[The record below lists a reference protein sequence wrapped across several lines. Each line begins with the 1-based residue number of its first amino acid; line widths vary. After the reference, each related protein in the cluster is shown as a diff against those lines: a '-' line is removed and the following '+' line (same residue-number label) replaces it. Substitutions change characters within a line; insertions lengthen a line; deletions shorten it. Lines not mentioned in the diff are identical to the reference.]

1 MENATIIG
9 RVQDFASSFLMM
21 LNLYSFIRPCPETT
35 KAKVYLILKHRIQEG
50 LYMFEKVDIHS
61 LNFNPFDKV
70 GKDWLLIS
78 ATKNGKTNTM
88 TASWG
93 TLGHLWNK
101 NVAIIFIRPQRY
113 TKEFVDESE
122 TFTLSFFDDKHKELS
137 YLGTKSGKDED
148 KISNVNFHIEM
159 VDGNPT
165 FKEAK
170 EVFICKKLYVGK
182 LEKEHFLLPEIYEK
196 KLST

>member
-1 MENATIIG
+1 
-9 RVQDFASSFLMM
+9 
-21 LNLYSFIRPCPETT
+21 
-35 KAKVYLILKHRIQEG
+35 
-50 LYMFEKVDIHS
+50 MFEKVDIRS
-61 LNFNPFDKV
+61 LSFNPFDKI

-101 NVAIIFIRPQRY
+101 DVAIIFIRPQRY
-113 TKEFVDESE
+113 TKEFVDESDK
-122 TFTLSFFDDKHKELS
+122 FTLSS
-137 YLGTKSGKDED
+137 LGTKSGKDED
-148 KISNVNFHIEM
+148 KISNVNFHVEM
-159 VDGNPT
+159 VDGSPT

-196 KLST
+196 NYPLDDFHYVYIGEITDVYSKK

>member
-1 MENATIIG
+1 
-9 RVQDFASSFLMM
+9 
-21 LNLYSFIRPCPETT
+21 
-35 KAKVYLILKHRIQEG
+35 
-50 LYMFEKVDIHS
+50 MFEKVDIHS
-61 LNFNPFDKV
+61 LSFNPFDKV
-70 GKDWLLIS
+70 GKGWLLIS

-137 YLGTKSGKDED
+137 YYVYIGEITDVY
-148 KISNVNFHIEM
+148 SN
-159 VDGNPT
+159 
-165 FKEAK
+165 K
-170 EVFICKKLYVGK
+170 
-182 LEKEHFLLPEIYEK
+182 
-196 KLST
+196 